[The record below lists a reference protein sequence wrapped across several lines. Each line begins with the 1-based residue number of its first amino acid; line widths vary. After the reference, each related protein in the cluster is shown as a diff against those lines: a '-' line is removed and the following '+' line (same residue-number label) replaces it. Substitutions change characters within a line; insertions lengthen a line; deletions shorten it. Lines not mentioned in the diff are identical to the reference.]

1 MLFNRSTGKPNT
13 DDMLSLDNLIAWLE
27 QRPADG
33 TYDYCSSR
41 KCLLAQYFTAKGLKA
56 FSVTPGIYTTNY
68 GSWTGEE
75 NHLLPHGWE
84 HIALGGSTKFNGQ
97 LNGVWTYGSALQR
110 AKALKYGRVA

>member
-33 TYDYCSSR
+33 TYDYCSSTR
-41 KCLLAQYFTAKGLKA
+41 CLLAQYFTTKGLKA
-56 FSVTPGIYTTNY
+56 FSVTPGIYTTGKY
-68 GSWTGEE
+68 SWNEKI
-75 NHLLPHGWE
+75 HLLPGGWE
-84 HIALGGSTKFNGQ
+84 EIALGEAKNFNGR